1 MVLPVRGHRPAR
13 GVTVAVAGAVF
24 LACWVVLHHFF
35 YAHDQIRD
43 TPVYEGYGLAMRHGL
58 LPYRDIPVEYPPGAL
73 PVFVAPT
80 YARNYEQVF
89 GWLMAFIGVGTIAI
103 AAAAGASRRA
113 IALIAVSPLLLGS
126 IMLSRYDWWPT
137 LLVVAAVA
145 AFVHARD
152 HLGWAALGAAVAV
165 KVFAVV
171 LLPLAFVWTWRRRG
185 TAEALVGAGL
195 AAAVVIAGFLPF
207 AILAPT
213 GLWHSLYG
221 QLSRPLQIESFGA
234 TLLTTF
240 SHPEVIAT
248 HGSLNLA
255 GQGAVAKATSAVEL
269 ALLVCVWVAFAR
281 GPMTAERLVR
291 YAAAC
296 VCAFVAL
303 GKVLSPQFLIW
314 LIPLVPLVRG
324 RRGIAASLLL
334 VAACILTQ
342 LYFPARYADYVFQL
356 RLAWLV
362 LLRNVVLLALLAV
375 LTLPARALR
384 YSP

>member
-1 MVLPVRGHRPAR
+1 
-13 GVTVAVAGAVF
+13 
-24 LACWVVLHHFF
+24 
-35 YAHDQIRD
+35 
-43 TPVYEGYGLAMRHGL
+43 
-58 LPYRDIPVEYPPGAL
+58 
-73 PVFVAPT
+73 
-80 YARNYEQVF
+80 
-89 GWLMAFIGVGTIAI
+89 
-103 AAAAGASRRA
+103 
-113 IALIAVSPLLLGS
+113 
-126 IMLSRYDWWPT
+126 
-137 LLVVAAVA
+137 
-145 AFVHARD
+145 
-152 HLGWAALGAAVAV
+152 
-165 KVFAVV
+165 
-171 LLPLAFVWTWRRRG
+171 VWTWRRRG

-195 AAAVVIAGFLPF
+195 AAAVVIVAFLPF

-255 GQGAVAKATSAVEL
+255 GQGAVARATSAVEL
-269 ALLVCVWVAFAR
+269 AVLVCLWVAFAR

-291 YAAAC
+291 YGAAC

-324 RRGIAASLLL
+324 RRGVAASWLL
-334 VAACILTQ
+334 VAACVLTQ

-362 LLRNVVLLALLAV
+362 LLRNILLLALLAV
-375 LTLPARALR
+375 LMVPARAPR
-384 YSP
+384 YSS